1 MAWLREGPEME
12 KWSVYQKA
20 VRMRLARQRAKASG
34 QEVKV
39 KKWYLWDGLE
49 EPAREPRRRE
59 VTRSS
64 DI

>member
-1 MAWLREGPEME
+1 ME

-39 KKWYLWDGLE
+39 KKWHLWDGLE
-49 EPAREPRRRE
+49 EPARELRRRE